1 MSALDDLLRNLDP
14 NTIAQMAGRIGASPQ
29 QTQSAIQAALP
40 LLMGAMTRN
49 ASTPQGAESLHRAA
63 VRDHAAQDPMALLG
77 GLLGGGGG
85 GGAGGGMGDMLGAL
99 GGLLG
104 GGGSGGDGGAAPRA
118 RSPIDDGM
126 GILGHVLGGAQQR
139 AAGGVARAGGMDA
152 GSAMQLMA
160 MLAPL
165 IMSALGRNAQR
176 GGLDAGGLAGVLG
189 NDMSRLGGGNPSAPG
204 FLGNV
209 LDADGD
215 GDVDASDLLQRGAG
229 LLGAFMRR

>member
-14 NTIAQMAGRIGASPQ
+14 QTISQMANRIGASPQ

-63 VRDHAAQDPMALLG
+63 MRDHAAHDPIAL
-77 GLLGGGGG
+77 
-85 GGAGGGMGDMLGAL
+85 L

-104 GGGSGGDGGAAPRA
+104 GGGSGGGMGDMLNALGGLLGGGGNAGAQRT
-118 RSPIDDGM
+118 RSPLDDGV
-126 GILGHVLGGAQQR
+126 GILRHVLGGAQQR
-139 AAGGVARAGGMDA
+139 AAGGVARAGGIDPA
-152 GSAMQLMA
+152 SAMQLMA

-165 IMSALGRNAQR
+165 LMSVLGRNAQQQ
-176 GGLDAGGLAGVLG
+176 GLGPDGLAGALG
-189 NDMSRLGGGNPSAPG
+189 NDMSRLGGGNASAPG
-204 FLGNV
+204 FLGNI

-229 LLGAFMRR
+229 LLDAFMRR

>member
-1 MSALDDLLRNLDP
+1 MSALDEMLRQLDP

-29 QTQSAIQAALP
+29 QTQTAIQAALP
-40 LLMGAMTRN
+40 VLMGAMTRN
-49 ASTPQGAESLHRAA
+49 ASTAQGAEALHRAA

-77 GLLGGGGG
+77 GLLGGGAG
-85 GGAGGGMGDMLGAL
+85 GGASDMLGAL

-104 GGGSGGDGGAAPRA
+104 GGGGAAAPRA

-139 AAGGVARAGGMDA
+139 AAGGVARAGGIDA
-152 GSAMQLMA
+152 GSATQLMA

-165 IMSALGRNAQR
+165 LMSALGRNAQR
-176 GGLDAGGLAGVLG
+176 GGLDAGGLAGVLN
-189 NDMSRLGGGNPSAPG
+189 NDMSRLGGGNAAASG

>member
-1 MSALDDLLRNLDP
+1 MSSPLDDLLRTLGPD
-14 NTIAQMAGRIGASPQ
+14 TIAQMAGRIGASPA

-49 ASTPQGAESLHRAA
+49 ASTPQGAQALHRAA
-63 VRDHAAQDPMALLG
+63 TRDHAASDPMALLG
-77 GLLGGGGG
+77 GLLGGGGSG
-85 GGAGGGMGDMLGAL
+85 GMGAMGGGGMGDVLGAL

-104 GGGSGGDGGAAPRA
+104 GGAPA
-118 RSPIDDGM
+118 PQASSPLDDGM

-139 AAGGVARAGGMDA
+139 AAGGVARAGGIDG

-165 IMSALGRNAQR
+165 IMSVLGRNAQQ
-176 GGLDAGGLAGVLG
+176 GGLDAGGLAGLLG
-189 NDMSRLGGGNPSAPG
+189 GEMSRLGGGDPGARG
-204 FLGNV
+204 FLGNA

-215 GDVDASDLLQRGAG
+215 GDVDAADLLARGAG
-229 LLGAFMRR
+229 LLDAFMRR